1 MTQGEP
7 DDREAQNNPRQD
19 AVDDDPQETQEWID
33 ALESTLAHA
42 GVERAHF
49 LLQQLVDR
57 ARRAGAHL
65 PFDATTAYINTIP
78 RSRQA
83 PAPGDPAI
91 ERRIRSLIR
100 WNALAMVVHTN
111 RQSAELGGHIASFA
125 SAATLY
131 DVGFNHFFRAPS
143 DQHGGDLIYIQGHSA
158 PGIYARAFLEGRLTE
173 DQLNNFRQ
181 EVGGQGLSS
190 YPHPWLMPD
199 FWQFSTVSMGLS
211 SMMAIY
217 QARLM
222 KYLHDRGLQ
231 DAQDRK
237 VWAFLGDGEMDE
249 AESLGAIT
257 LAARER
263 LDNLIF
269 VVNCNLRL
277 DGPVRGNGKIIQELE
292 ALFRGAGWNVIKV
305 VWGSYWDPL
314 LQRDRQGF
322 LRKRFL
328 ECVDGE
334 YQAFKAKRGAYTRE
348 KFFGKYPELRAM
360 VASLS
365 DEDIWRLNRGGH
377 DPHKVFAAYAA
388 AVSTHGQPTVI
399 LAKTVKGYGMGEA
412 GEGQNIT
419 HQQKKMGEEALR
431 AFRDRFDIPISDEDI
446 GKAPFYRPPDD
457 SPEIRYLRERR
468 HALGGYL
475 PVRRPAA
482 PPLVVPPLESF
493 DFLLKGSGEREYS
506 TTMAFMRMLGGLTR
520 DPILGRHVVPIVP
533 DEARTFGME
542 GLFRQLG
549 IYSSV
554 GQLYEPVDAEQLM
567 SYREAKDGQI
577 LEEGINEAGAM
588 SSFIAAGTAYANHG
602 INLIPFYCF
611 YSMFGFQRTGDFAW
625 AGADMRMR
633 GFLMG
638 GTSGRTTLAGEGL
651 QHQDGHSHLLAAS
664 IPTCVAYDPT
674 FAYEM
679 AVIVQDGLRRMV
691 AQQEDIFYYI
701 TMMNENYAHP
711 AMPEGAA
718 PGILKGLYL
727 LRESRVGAE
736 KPRVQL
742 LGSGAILREVLAA
755 ADLLEGDF
763 GVGADVWSVPSFTEL
778 RREGLAAE
786 RWSLLHPAEPRR
798 PSFVETC
805 LANRTGPV
813 VAATDYVRLYADQIR
828 PFVPSRV
835 GSPPAPPAADHRGRD
850 GEAERSER
858 GGCGGWGAEGRSE
871 PSQGSHVR
879 RYVVLGTDG
888 FGRSDRRV
896 QLRHFFE
903 VDRRFVALAALKALA
918 DEGAIPATQVSA
930 AMGKLE
936 IDPEKPD
943 PTRV

>member
-7 DDREAQNNPRQD
+7 DDRDAHNNPRQD
-19 AVDDDPQETQEWID
+19 AADDDPQETQEWID
-33 ALESTLAHA
+33 ALESTLTHA

-78 RSRQA
+78 RSRQV
-83 PAPGDPAI
+83 PAPGDPAL

-111 RQSAELGGHIASFA
+111 RRSTELGGHIASFA

-131 DVGFNHFFRAPS
+131 DVGFNHFFRAPT
-143 DQHGGDLIYIQGHSA
+143 DQHGGDLVYIQGHSA
-158 PGIYARAFLEGRLTE
+158 PGIYARAYLEGRLSE
-173 DQLNNFRQ
+173 DQLNDFRQ
-181 EVGGQGLSS
+181 EVGGRGLSS
-190 YPHPWLMPD
+190 YPHPWLMPN

-211 SMMAIY
+211 SMLAIY

-222 KYLHDRGLQ
+222 KYLHNRGLQ

-257 LAARER
+257 LAAREK

-269 VVNCNLRL
+269 VVNCNLQRL
-277 DGPVRGNGKIIQELE
+277 DGPVRGNGNIIQELE
-292 ALFRGAGWNVIKV
+292 ALFRGAGWNVLKV

-314 LQRDRQGF
+314 LQLDRQGL

-334 YQAFKAKRGAYTRE
+334 YQAFKAKGGAYTRE

-388 AVSTHGQPTVI
+388 AVSTQGQPTVV

-419 HQQKKMGEEALR
+419 LQQKKMGEEALR

-446 GKAPFYRPPDD
+446 GKAPFYRPPED
-457 SPEIRYLRERR
+457 SPEIRYLRQRR
-468 HALGGYL
+468 QALGGSL
-475 PVRRPAA
+475 PVRRPSA
-482 PPLVVPPLESF
+482 PPLQVPQLEAF
-493 DFLLKGSGEREYS
+493 DFLLQGSGEREYS
-506 TTMAFMRMLGGLTR
+506 TTMAFVRMLARLTR
-520 DPILGRHVVPIVP
+520 DPVIGRHVVPIVP

-602 INLIPFYCF
+602 INLVPFYCF

-651 QHQDGHSHLLAAS
+651 QHQDGHSHLLASA

-691 AQQEDIFYYI
+691 TQQEDVFYYI

-711 AMPEGAA
+711 AMPESAA

-727 LRESRVGAE
+727 LRASRMGAD

-763 GVGADVWSVPSFTEL
+763 GVGADLWSAPSFTEL

-805 LANRTGPV
+805 LTNRQGPV
-813 VAATDYVRLYADQIR
+813 VAATDYVRLFADQIR
-828 PFVPSRV
+828 PFVS
-835 GSPPAPPAADHRGRD
+835 
-850 GEAERSER
+850 
-858 GGCGGWGAEGRSE
+858 
-871 PSQGSHVR
+871 R

-888 FGRSDRRV
+888 FGRSDRRS

-918 DEGAIPATQVSA
+918 DEGAIPASQVNA
-930 AMGKLE
+930 ALRKLD